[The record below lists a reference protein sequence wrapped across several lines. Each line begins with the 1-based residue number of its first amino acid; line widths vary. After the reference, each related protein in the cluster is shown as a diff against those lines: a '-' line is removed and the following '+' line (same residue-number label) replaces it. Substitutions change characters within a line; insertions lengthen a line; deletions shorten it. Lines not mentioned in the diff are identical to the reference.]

1 MRIDEHITLAAMVG
15 IDWADTEHEVC
26 MQASGSSERTT
37 CRVKQKPEALVQWA
51 LELQE
56 RFGGQPVGVCL
67 EQSRGALIYAL
78 SQYPWLVLYPMNP
91 HSLACYRKAFRPS
104 GAKDDVTDA
113 ELLCDFLA
121 KHQEKLR
128 PWKAEDPETRKLRL
142 LLENRQ
148 KLVHDR
154 TRLVCRLK
162 AILKTYYPQAL
173 VWAGKLTK
181 PMAWEFLLKWPRL
194 KALKR
199 VPVNRL
205 LQFYHA
211 HHVRRGR
218 LLDKAPDEITQAI
231 PLVTDRAI
239 VDASVLMVQTLC
251 KQLQGLQPF
260 IDEHDRQIEALYAA
274 HPDNHL
280 FRGLP
285 GAGPVIGPR
294 VLVAWGTDR
303 KRFDDAND
311 VQRFSGI
318 APVVERSGK
327 YTWIHWRWAAPTFVR
342 QSFHGFAL
350 HSLAKSLWAR
360 AHYTMQRDRG
370 KTHHEA
376 VRSLAFKWIRILFRC
391 WQTRT
396 PYDEARYIQSL
407 RRRGSP
413 LVPLIDQRLGAREA
427 V

>member
-1 MRIDEHITLAAMVG
+1 MTEERITLAATVG
-15 IDWADTEHEVC
+15 IDWADTQHEVC
-26 MQASGSSERTT
+26 VQPGGTSQRSVCT
-37 CRVKQKPEALVQWA
+37 VKQQPEALAQWA
-51 LELQE
+51 LELKE

-78 SQYPWLVLYPMNP
+78 SRYPWLVLYPINP
-91 HSLACYRKAFRPS
+91 NSLACYRKAFRPS

-121 KHQEKLR
+121 KHRQELHA
-128 PWKAEDPETRKLRL
+128 WKAEDPETRKLRL

-148 KLVHDR
+148 KLIHDR

-162 AILKTYYPQAL
+162 SILKTYYPQAL
-173 VWAGKLTK
+173 VWAGKLSK
-181 PMAWEFLLKWPRL
+181 PMAWEFLLRWPRL
-194 KALKR
+194 EALKR
-199 VPVNRL
+199 VGPDRVVK
-205 LQFYHA
+205 FYHT
-211 HHVRRGR
+211 HHVRRGK
-218 LLDKAPDEITQAI
+218 LLSEAPEEIRRAV
-231 PLVTDRAI
+231 PLITDAAI
-239 VDASVLMVQTLC
+239 VESSVLMVQTLC

-274 HPDNHL
+274 HPDNHI

-285 GAGPVIGPR
+285 GAGSVMGPR

-303 KRFDDAND
+303 ERFNDAKD
-311 VQRFSGI
+311 VQRLSGI

-327 YTWIHWRWAAPTFVR
+327 YTWVHWRWAAPTFVR

-350 HSLAKSLWAR
+350 HSLATSLWAR
-360 AHYTMQRDRG
+360 AHYVMQRDRG

-396 PYDEARYIQSL
+396 PYDEGRYIQCL

-413 LVPLIDQRLGAREA
+413 LVALIDQWSTARETA
-427 V
+427 